1 LTLAARPLSAR
12 EMDVVRLVVEGR
24 SNRQISDDLL
34 VSSDTVKTHLRNIFR
49 KCEVRNRAGLV
60 AWWFERFNLTA
71 QRVGA
76 AVRKGH
82 AEGGADLRR
91 PVIAWAG
98 LAAIVISLAIMPLWA
113 GPGMMAGTSPGTINV
128 DRTRWSGGS
137 AVQGDRGLAACS
149 SASSI
154 GGRAVTE
161 PCVAGI
167 TTTQELPAVAITSP
181 GEGDQVAGPD
191 VEVRV
196 AVSDFVLVPPSGT
209 GATPG
214 QGHVIY
220 YLDFEP
226 AFVPGQSAIPT
237 DPTVDYAATD
247 LVTHTFENVAPGPHG
262 VVVMLV
268 QDDHTPV
275 VPPAINSVRFTV
287 IPFQETPAPRPSPA
301 SIEIARTISIDQA
314 VVQTPRAA
322 VLPVV
327 MPAVGGSGDMD
338 AGSAPHVADI
348 VWPLAAGAALI
359 LLGGAIGL
367 AYTVRRNHRW

>member
-1 LTLAARPLSAR
+1 MALAARPLSVR

-24 SNRQISDDLL
+24 SNRQISDNLL

-71 QRVGA
+71 ERE

-82 AEGGADLRR
+82 AEGGADFQR
-91 PVIAWAG
+91 PVIARLS
-98 LAAIVISLAIMPLWA
+98 LAALVISLGIMPLWA
-113 GPGMMAGTSPGTINV
+113 GPGVTGNASPGTIESVNV

-154 GGRAVTE
+154 GGRAETE

-167 TTTQELPAVAITSP
+167 TTLQELPAVGIISP

-196 AVSDFVLVPPSGT
+196 EVSDFVLVPPSGT
-209 GATPG
+209 ETTLG
-214 QGHVIY
+214 QGHMIY
-220 YLDFEP
+220 YLDFE
-226 AFVPGQSAIPT
+226 AVFVPGQSAIPT
-237 DPTVDYAATD
+237 DLTVDYAATD
-247 LVTHTFENVAPGPHG
+247 LVTHRFQSVAPGPHE

-275 VPPAINSVRFTV
+275 IPPAITSVRFTV
-287 IPFQETPAPRPSPA
+287 IPSRETPVPRPSPRA
-301 SIEIARTISIDQA
+301 TEVARSVSIGEA

-322 VLPVV
+322 VLPAS
-327 MPAVGGSGDMD
+327 MPAVGGSGDVD
-338 AGSAPHVADI
+338 AGPAYHVAAI
-348 VWPLAAGAALI
+348 IWPLATGAALI
-359 LLGGAIGL
+359 VLGVAVAL
-367 AYTVRRNHRW
+367 AYMARRNRR